1 MINRLN
7 SLTQQGFE
15 LLLRTHIKAF
25 KHHIILPISLRNVSL
40 CRFKC
45 LQRNKW
51 RLHFDMRFFPQRNGV
66 LSVQWNISSSNQKS
80 FQINSFILDLNF
92 FQSAPIENLF
102 SSDTLESHKL
112 GKLSMVDGVPFII
125 SGYRTFETEKLEGRE
140 WKQMPIF
147 PFRDFGENT

>member
-1 MINRLN
+1 MV
-7 SLTQQGFE
+7 
-15 LLLRTHIKAF
+15 
-25 KHHIILPISLRNVSL
+25 HIILPISLRNVSL

-45 LQRNKW
+45 LQRNNW

-102 SSDTLESHKL
+102 PVILSSLISWENYQWLMEFHSSFPVIELLKLKNLKVVNGNECQYSLSEILE
-112 GKLSMVDGVPFII
+112 
-125 SGYRTFETEKLEGRE
+125 
-140 WKQMPIF
+140 
-147 PFRDFGENT
+147 